1 MAQSVT
7 GRPRWSIPF
16 LTGKKLPPLLDGKV
30 FIGHQPAV
38 DLEAL
43 LKKGVRLKSMEL
55 WLQGK
60 KQRDTILEAKLAD
73 ENRGKDGYRLEN
85 LLLSDYRTDSWK
97 IDTEAIRDQFLRY
110 GPRIFAMSDVGL
122 TRGPLCLRM
131 RPR

>member
-16 LTGKKLPPLLDGKV
+16 LTGKETPPLLDGKV

-43 LKKGVRLKSMEL
+43 LKKGVKLKSMEL

-85 LLLSDYRTDSWK
+85 LLL
-97 IDTEAIRDQFLRY
+97 
-110 GPRIFAMSDVGL
+110 
-122 TRGPLCLRM
+122 
-131 RPR
+131 